1 MPHAYTEDQ
10 LVEQPAIGL
19 FAELGWAVVCAEEE
33 MFGAPSPHPSPTGRG
48 SEGEGRVALGRETK
62 GEVVLVSL
70 LRAALTRLNSALPP
84 EAVTAAVDEL
94 TRDRSAMGLPAANR
108 EIYRLLKD
116 GIAVSIADPEAPPS
130 SPALLPKEEGRA
142 AFPSTSGRGS
152 KGEGSR
158 RSGGQQTVRVRV
170 IDWENPAAND
180 FLLVSQF
187 SVTGALYTCRPDLV
201 GFVNGLPL
209 VVIELK
215 KPGVPARAAFDENLT
230 HYKAEIPQ
238 LFWFNALLIAS
249 NGTDSRVGSLTADW
263 ERFFEWK
270 RIEREDE
277 PRRVSLEV
285 MLRGTCDRSRLLDL
299 VENFTLF
306 SEHKAGLAKIIGQ
319 NHQVLGVNAA
329 IASLHRI
336 RPALADPATL
346 VPNPLPEVEG
356 QYRGGLQWSGLVDRA
371 RELRQKQTPAE
382 DVVWEL
388 LRDRRFE
395 GLKFRRQHQIGNYIA
410 DFCCAEHRLDV
421 EVDGDVH
428 RSPDVIAKDAQR
440 DAYLSSLG
448 YRVLRFKNQFVLDQP
463 EEFLRQV
470 AAAAQLPS
478 TSGRGAG
485 GEGNTPSPNG
495 IGVFWQTQ
503 GSGKSF
509 SMVFFAQKVL
519 RKVAGNWTFVVVT
532 DRVELDDQIAK
543 TFKAVGAVS
552 EAEGDQ
558 CHAASGAHLR
568 ELLRGNH
575 RYVFTLIH
583 KFQPEKVRAETP
595 SSPALLPEG
604 EGGETPQYRGGLQY
618 AGLVERAREFRK
630 DQTPAEEIAWELLRD
645 RRFEGL
651 KFRREHQINNYIADF
666 FCAEHRLDIELDG
679 GIHKSPVVMEK
690 DAVRDAML
698 RSLGFKVLR
707 FSNQIVLENPEEFLR
722 QIGLALNLPSTSGKG
737 AGGEGHRKMPVLCDR
752 PDVIVLTDE
761 AHRSQYDT
769 LALNMRAALPKAL
782 FLAFTGTPL
791 IAGEERTKDLFGDY
805 VSIYDFQQSVE
816 DGATVPLFYENR
828 TPELQLV
835 NPDLNDDIYNL
846 IEAAEL
852 DPEQEAKLEQEL
864 SRQYHIL
871 TRDDRLETVAKDI
884 VRHFL
889 GRGFVGK
896 AMVVSIDKATA
907 LKMHDK
913 VRAHWAAELERVQKE
928 LGHLDLTAERKTELL
943 DRLKVLQM
951 MDMALIVSPGQN
963 EIEQMNRQGLNIIPH
978 RERMNREALD
988 EKFKDTDDP
997 LRIVF
1002 LCAMWLTGFDAPI
1015 CSTVYLDKPMR
1026 NHTLMQTIARANRV
1040 FPGKHSGMIVDYANV
1055 FASLEKALAIYGAGK
1070 DGKNPVR
1077 DKAKLVAD
1085 LRRAVDAATTFCA
1098 TRQVILP
1105 AIEQL
1110 PVGSL
1115 ERLQRIDNAVNALI
1129 SPDPLRREFLGHE
1142 RIVGTLFGAVKPDPA
1157 ALGFAGRVATLT
1169 AIAAAIRT
1177 KLNPNPADIT
1187 EVMGDI
1193 GKLLDASITGV
1204 DMPAKPAPVMDLS
1217 KIDFEALRS
1226 RFKESKHKNTDLEVL
1241 KAAIR
1246 AQLEKLIRLNKT
1258 RADFAEKFEAL
1269 IESYNTGSR
1278 NIEELFEELLKL
1290 SRNLSDE
1297 QQRHV
1302 RENMTEEELV
1312 IFDILTRPAP
1322 ELSADER
1329 AEVKKVSRELLNKMK
1344 LLLVLNWRQKS
1355 TARSQLKLTIE
1366 DVLDTGLPR
1375 TYTPELYRQKCSAL
1389 FEHVYE
1395 SYPERDA
1402 GVYAM

>member
-1 MPHAYTEDQ
+1 MSHAYTEDQ

-19 FAELGWAVVCAEEE
+19 FSELGWETVSAMEET
-33 MFGAPSPHPSPTGRG
+33 FGATGT
-48 SEGEGRVALGRETK
+48 LLRETK
-62 GEVVLVSL
+62 GEVVLVSR
-70 LRAALTRLNSALPP
+70 LRTALVRLNPALPP
-84 EAVTAAVDEL
+84 EAITAAVDEL
-94 TRDRSAMGLPAANR
+94 TRDRSAMSLEAANR
-108 EIYRLLKD
+108 EVYLLLKE
-116 GIAVSIADPEAPPS
+116 GIKVSVPD
-130 SPALLPKEEGRA
+130 KER
-142 AFPSTSGRGS
+142 
-152 KGEGSR
+152 
-158 RSGGQQTVRVRV
+158 GGQKTERLRVV
-170 IDWENPAAND
+170 DWEHPANND

-215 KPGVPARAAFDENLT
+215 KPGVPARVAFDENLT
-230 HYKAEIPQ
+230 HYKQQIPS

-270 RIEREDE
+270 RIERENE

-285 MLRGTCDRSRLLDL
+285 MLRGTCDRTRLLDL

-306 SEHKAGLAKIIGQ
+306 SEHKAGLLKIIGQ
-319 NHQVLGVNAA
+319 NHQFLGVNNAIVSMLAA
-329 IASLHRI
+329 R
-336 RPALADPATL
+336 
-346 VPNPLPEVEG
+346 
-356 QYRGGLQWSGLVDRA
+356 
-371 RELRQKQTPAE
+371 K
-382 DVVWEL
+382 
-388 LRDRRFE
+388 
-395 GLKFRRQHQIGNYIA
+395 
-410 DFCCAEHRLDV
+410 
-421 EVDGDVH
+421 
-428 RSPDVIAKDAQR
+428 
-440 DAYLSSLG
+440 LG
-448 YRVLRFKNQFVLDQP
+448 H
-463 EEFLRQV
+463 
-470 AAAAQLPS
+470 
-478 TSGRGAG
+478 GRG
-485 GEGNTPSPNG
+485 
-495 IGVFWQTQ
+495 GVFWQTQ

-543 TFKAVGAVS
+543 TFKATGAVS
-552 EAEGDQ
+552 EAESDA

-583 KFQPEKVRAETP
+583 KFQTPE
-595 SSPALLPEG
+595 
-604 EGGETPQYRGGLQY
+604 
-618 AGLVERAREFRK
+618 
-630 DQTPAEEIAWELLRD
+630 
-645 RRFEGL
+645 
-651 KFRREHQINNYIADF
+651 
-666 FCAEHRLDIELDG
+666 
-679 GIHKSPVVMEK
+679 M
-690 DAVRDAML
+690 
-698 RSLGFKVLR
+698 
-707 FSNQIVLENPEEFLR
+707 
-722 QIGLALNLPSTSGKG
+722 
-737 AGGEGHRKMPVLCDR
+737 LCDR

-791 IAGEERTKDLFGDY
+791 IAGEERTKDVFGDY

-835 NPDLNDDIYNL
+835 NPDLNEDIYNL
-846 IEAAEL
+846 IETAEL
-852 DPEQEAKLEQEL
+852 DPEQEAKLEREL
-864 SRQYHIL
+864 GRQYHIL

-913 VRAHWAAELERVQKE
+913 VRAHWAAELGRVQKE
-928 LGHLDLTAERKTELL
+928 LGRYDLAAERKSELL
-943 DRLKVLQM
+943 ARLKVLQTT
-951 MDMALIVSPGQN
+951 DMALIVSPGQN
-963 EIEQMNRQGLNIIPH
+963 EIEQMKKHGLDIVPH
-978 RERMNREALD
+978 RKRMNESQPPLD

-1002 LCAMWLTGFDAPI
+1002 LCAMWLTGFDAPS

-1026 NHTLMQTIARANRV
+1026 NHSLMQTIARANRV

-1055 FASLEKALAIYGAGK
+1055 FASLEKALAIYGAG
-1070 DGKNPVR
+1070 GGGGGPVK

-1085 LRRAVDAATTFCA
+1085 LRKAVDAATTFCA

-1110 PVGSL
+1110 AAGSL
-1115 ERLQRIDNAVNALI
+1115 ERLQRIDDAVNALI
-1129 SPDPLRREFLGHE
+1129 SPDPLRREFFGHE
-1142 RIVGTLFGAVKPDPA
+1142 RLVSTLYGAVKPDPA
-1157 ALGFAGRVATLT
+1157 ALEFAGRVASIT
-1169 AIAAAIRT
+1169 AIADAIRT
-1177 KLNPNPADIT
+1177 TLNPDPVDIT
-1187 EVMGDI
+1187 QVMGDI
-1193 GKLLDASITGV
+1193 SKLLDSSITGV

-1246 AQLEKLIRLNKT
+1246 AQLEKLIQLNKT
-1258 RADFAEKFEAL
+1258 RADFAEKFEEL
-1269 IESYNTGSR
+1269 IESYNQGSQS
-1278 NIEELFEELLKL
+1278 IGELFEELLKL

-1329 AEVKKVSRELLNKMK
+1329 TEVKRVARELLNKMK

-1366 DVLDTGLPR
+1366 DVLDTSLPR
-1375 TYTPELYRQKCSAL
+1375 AYTPEIYRQKCSAL

-1402 GVYAM
+1402 GVYATMD

>member
-1 MPHAYTEDQ
+1 
-10 LVEQPAIGL
+10 
-19 FAELGWAVVCAEEE
+19 
-33 MFGAPSPHPSPTGRG
+33 
-48 SEGEGRVALGRETK
+48 
-62 GEVVLVSL
+62 
-70 LRAALTRLNSALPP
+70 
-84 EAVTAAVDEL
+84 
-94 TRDRSAMGLPAANR
+94 MGLPAANR

-116 GIAVSIADPEAPPS
+116 GIAVSIAAPEAPPS
-130 SPALLPKEEGRA
+130 SPALLPGGEGRVA
-142 AFPSTSGRGS
+142 VPSTFGRGI
-152 KGEGSR
+152 KGEGGGDDASR
-158 RSGGQQTVRVRV
+158 RDSGGQRTERVRV
-170 IDWENPAAND
+170 IDWETPAAND

-285 MLRGTCDRSRLLDL
+285 MLRGTCDRARLLDL

-306 SEHKAGLAKIIGQ
+306 SEHKAGLVKIIGQ
-319 NHQVLGVNAA
+319 NHQFLGVNNA
-329 IASLHRI
+329 IASMLQI
-336 RPALADPATL
+336 RRSSRREEALTFPAHGREVSLLTSAATGKG
-346 VPNPLPEVEG
+346 E
-356 QYRGGLQWSGLVDRA
+356 R
-371 RELRQKQTPAE
+371 TPAP
-382 DVVWEL
+382 
-388 LRDRRFE
+388 
-395 GLKFRRQHQIGNYIA
+395 
-410 DFCCAEHRLDV
+410 
-421 EVDGDVH
+421 
-428 RSPDVIAKDAQR
+428 RSASA
-440 DAYLSSLG
+440 
-448 YRVLRFKNQFVLDQP
+448 N
-463 EEFLRQV
+463 
-470 AAAAQLPS
+470 
-478 TSGRGAG
+478 
-485 GEGNTPSPNG
+485 PNG
-495 IGVFWQTQ
+495 VGVFWHTQ

-543 TFKAVGAVS
+543 TFKATGAVS
-552 EAEGDQ
+552 EAEGDH

-583 KFQPEKVRAETP
+583 KFQPEKARAGTP
-595 SSPALLPEG
+595 SPGPSGHPLPVG
-604 EGGETPQYRGGLQY
+604 EGQ
-618 AGLVERAREFRK
+618 
-630 DQTPAEEIAWELLRD
+630 
-645 RRFEGL
+645 
-651 KFRREHQINNYIADF
+651 
-666 FCAEHRLDIELDG
+666 
-679 GIHKSPVVMEK
+679 
-690 DAVRDAML
+690 
-698 RSLGFKVLR
+698 
-707 FSNQIVLENPEEFLR
+707 
-722 QIGLALNLPSTSGKG
+722 
-737 AGGEGHRKMPVLCDR
+737 GEGNEGVMPVLCDR
-752 PDVIVLTDE
+752 HDVIVLTDE

-791 IAGEERTKDLFGDY
+791 IAGEERTKDVFGDY

-835 NPDLNDDIYNL
+835 NPDLNEDIYNL

-852 DPEQEAKLEQEL
+852 DPEQEAKLEREL

-871 TRDDRLETVAKDI
+871 TRDDRLETVAQDI

-913 VRAHWAAELERVQKE
+913 VRKYWDVEARRVRLE
-928 LGHLDLTAERKTELL
+928 LGKHGLTTEQKDELL
-943 DRLKVLQM
+943 DRLQVLNTT
-951 MDMALIVSPGQN
+951 DMALIVSPGQN
-963 EIEQMNRQGLNIIPH
+963 EIEQMQKHGLDIVPH
-978 RERMNREALD
+978 RKRMNESQPPLD
-988 EKFKDTDDP
+988 EKFKDKDDP

-1002 LCAMWLTGFDAPI
+1002 LCAMWLTGFDAPS

-1070 DGKNPVR
+1070 GGKNPVK

-1085 LRRAVDAATTFCA
+1085 LRRAIDEATASCA
-1098 TRQVILP
+1098 TRQVVLP

-1110 PVGSL
+1110 PTGSL
-1115 ERLQRIDNAVNALI
+1115 ARLQRIDDAVNALI
-1129 SPDPLRREFLGHE
+1129 SPDPLRREFFGHE
-1142 RIVGTLFGAVKPDPA
+1142 RIVSTLYGAVKPDPA
-1157 ALGFAGRVATLT
+1157 ALEFSGRVACLM
-1169 AIAAAIRT
+1169 AIADAIRS

-1187 EVMGDI
+1187 GVMGDI
-1193 GKLLDASITGV
+1193 AKLLDASITGV

-1217 KIDFEALRS
+1217 KIDFEALRV
-1226 RFKESKHKNTDLEVL
+1226 RFKESKHKSTTLEVL
-1241 KAAIR
+1241 KSAIR
-1246 AQLEKLIRLNKT
+1246 AELEKLIRLNQT
-1258 RADFAEKFEAL
+1258 RADFAEKFEEL
-1269 IESYNTGSR
+1269 IESYNAGTR
-1278 NIEELFEELLKL
+1278 NIEELFEELVKL
-1290 SRNLSDE
+1290 SRNLSEE
-1297 QQRHV
+1297 QQRHI

-1329 AEVKKVSRELLNKMK
+1329 AEVKKVARDLLDRLKQ
-1344 LLLVLNWRQKS
+1344 LLVLDWRQRS
-1355 TARSQLKLTIE
+1355 ASRSQLKLTIE

-1375 TYTPELYRQKCSAL
+1375 AYDKPLYEQKCSAL
-1389 FEHVYE
+1389 FEHVFE
-1395 SYPERDA
+1395 NYPERDA
-1402 GVYAM
+1402 GTYANAA